1 MRWRQRLLCTF
12 EGVRK
17 ASWRSLLEREKWV
30 REIEKD
36 NQETL
41 QDGYPKNWGPT
52 ALPELCRN
60 PSPDLEERGEDEENW
75 VQSLTLFFLFKP
87 YSHFE
92 GINPI
97 LCMRIW
103 FREVKELT
111 WGPLRSGRARI
122 WTHIHLTSEPILFL
136 VFNMAQRSHCRFK
149 LLQKGWMWSHL
160 LIPQIFSSHTNHL
173 FCLFHH
179 PAPLLQLPTSTV
191 IWCELNEFI
200 HLSVHPSIYP
210 SIRC

>member
-1 MRWRQRLLCTF
+1 MELKVRAERVRWRQRLLCTF

-122 WTHIHLTSEPILFL
+122 WTHIHLTSDPIFFL
-136 VFNMAQRSHCRFK
+136 VFNMAQRSHCRSSSYKRDECEVIYWFHK
-149 LLQKGWMWSHL
+149 FSVVTQT
-160 LIPQIFSSHTNHL
+160 IFSAFFIIL
-173 FCLFHH
+173 
-179 PAPLLQLPTSTV
+179 PLCCSYPPP
-191 IWCELNEFI
+191 
-200 HLSVHPSIYP
+200 PSFDV
-210 SIRC
+210 S